1 MFKLPDGTEVDC
13 TLVQARRVW
22 EVCKLHSHHTYDIS
36 VLGDVIV
43 ITDPKRPC
51 FTGKDV
57 SLTLVTMPYLV
68 MPDGQVFNANPRFQE
83 PPLPMASEKPPE
95 VSEFHRGV
103 ISAIETVWTSK
114 FSTAPW
120 TREVQDVLAR
130 ASAEELRSLLELIAR
145 ADAVSAD
152 AMEALERLKPP
163 QPNRKIQTPTPYAD
177 GFRHGKISAIRAVWQ
192 HRFSHVISEK
202 QVDTLLRACR
212 RDVTSVDDLLR
223 HLSTPG
229 RSVEAIL
236 AEMRKLEEGNTAG
249 GK

>member
-22 EVCKLHSHHTYDIS
+22 EICNLRRNDTLEMCGDG
-36 VLGDVIV
+36 VLIQDSRNEVI
-43 ITDPKRPC
+43 
-51 FTGKDV
+51 
-57 SLTLVTMPYLV
+57 MHLV
-68 MPDGQVFNANPRFQE
+68 MPDGRVFNYNPGFYE
-83 PPLPMASEKPPE
+83 PPPSMESEKPPE

-103 ISAIETVWTSK
+103 IIAIETVWTSK

-163 QPNRKIQTPTPYAD
+163 QPKCKDDTGAYNEGYCR
-177 GFRHGKISAIRAVWQ
+177 GKINAIKVVWNDRFDAAVIPRKDLNILTETW
-192 HRFSHVISEK
+192 
-202 QVDTLLRACR
+202 R
-212 RDVTSVDDLLR
+212 RHADSVDDFLR
-223 HLSTPG
+223 HLAVARWTREG
-229 RSVEAIL
+229 LIGEIERFE
-236 AEMRKLEEGNTAG
+236 KLNDAWREAG

>member
-22 EVCKLHSHHTYDIS
+22 ELCKSHLHPSITTLDDGILIRNPAVPAEPLL
-36 VLGDVIV
+36 VLA
-43 ITDPKRPC
+43 
-51 FTGKDV
+51 
-57 SLTLVTMPYLV
+57 S
-68 MPDGQVFNANPRFQE
+68 GQVFQKNSNYRDA
-83 PPLPMASEKPPE
+83 PPPMASEKPPE

-103 ISAIETVWTSK
+103 MSAIGTVWTSK